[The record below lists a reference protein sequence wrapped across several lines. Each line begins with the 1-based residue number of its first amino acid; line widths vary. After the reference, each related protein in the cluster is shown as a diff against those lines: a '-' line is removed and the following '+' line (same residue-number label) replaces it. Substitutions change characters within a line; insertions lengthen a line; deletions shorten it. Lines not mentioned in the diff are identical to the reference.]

1 MKNYK
6 KLILTGTGLICA
18 TAAMAQTQ
26 PKDST
31 LNRTVVVE
39 NQYNPEVMDAFKVN
53 VLPKVEEPAVAKQ
66 HIDYATSLF
75 PLTQYAF
82 EPMGV
87 ITRDVRQNGARRGY
101 LRGAY
106 GNLNNT
112 DIKAAYLWN
121 MTDRDQLDV
130 VGSFYGHSGDVD
142 FPNTEIENNQRFFR
156 TDFSLDY
163 THSFSKVKFNLGGS
177 FGSQVFNYIP
187 VAWDMESKVNKEEA
201 EGTGISRNQHFVLGE
216 GHLGFASVKGALP
229 LDFAVQ
235 VGFRGFKRMHP
246 VLNMY
251 GEETEKNVHTQGF
264 VGASLGD
271 EQQVGVGFAMDNLF
285 YADEDEVKNSSVDD
299 SRVPNENFTLVQLNP
314 YYTVQKED
322 LAIRLGAHVDFQ
334 TANGSG
340 LKVSPDVNLTYTFQD
355 AYSLYVQATGGT
367 QLNGFRHLNEFTPYW
382 YTLNQQKTTYTVFDG
397 QAGFKASPVSGL
409 GLKLYGGY
417 RMTKDDLFV
426 NLISS
431 DIAET
436 FVAPLAQEKSKVAYF
451 GAGIEYAYRDW
462 FDLGING
469 QYNNWK
475 LDDDE
480 NIKYLILK
488 PEYTLNVSARAK
500 VYKGIQ
506 VLADYTYENRK
517 KVSGKRLEAVN
528 NLQLGAEYNYNDRA
542 NVFVLVNNLL
552 NQTYLTETAYPVLGL
567 NVMAGISVNF

>member
-18 TAAMAQTQ
+18 TAAMAQAE

-66 HIDYATSLF
+66 HIDYATSLYPF
-75 PLTQYAF
+75 TQYAF

-87 ITRDVRQNGARRGY
+87 ITRDVHQKGARRGY

-112 DIKAAYLWN
+112 DVKAAYLWD
-121 MTDRDQLDV
+121 MTDRDQLDIM
-130 VGSFYGHSGDVD
+130 GSFYGHSGDVES
-142 FPNTEIENNQRFFR
+142 PNTDVENTQRFFR
-156 TDFSLDY
+156 TDLSLDY
-163 THSFSKVKFNLGGS
+163 THTSSKVKFNLGGS

-187 VAWDMESKVNKEEA
+187 AAVSDEPNDNQEEP
-201 EGTGISRNQHFVLGE
+201 GVSRNQRFMLGE
-216 GHLGFASVKGALP
+216 GHLGFASVKGILP
-229 LDFAVQ
+229 VEFAVQ

-251 GEETEKNVHTQGF
+251 GEETEKNMHTQGF
-264 VGASLGD
+264 VSGALGED
-271 EQQVGVGFAMDNLF
+271 QQIGVGFAMDNLF
-285 YADEDEVKNSSVDD
+285 YDDADDAVSSSADLQ
-299 SRVPNENFTLVQLNP
+299 REPNENFTLVQLNP
-314 YYTVQKED
+314 YYTMQKEGV
-322 LAIRLGAHVDFQ
+322 AIRLGAHVDFQ

-340 LKVSPDVNLTYTFQD
+340 LKISPDVNLTYTFQD

-367 QLNGFRHLNEFTPYW
+367 QLNGFRHLNEVSPYW

-417 RMTKDDLFV
+417 RMTKDDLFI
-426 NLISS
+426 NLMSG
-431 DIAET
+431 DIADT

-451 GAGIEYAYRDW
+451 GAGINYAYRDC

-475 LDDDE
+475 LDEED

-500 VYKGIQ
+500 VYKGVQ

-517 KVSGKRLEAVN
+517 KVSGERLDAVN
-528 NLQLGAEYNYNDRA
+528 NLRLGAEYNYRDCA
-542 NVFVLVNNLL
+542 NVFVQLNNLL
-552 NQTYLTETAYPVLGL
+552 NQTYLTETGYPVLGM
-567 NVMAGISVNF
+567 NVMAGVSLNF